1 MEPSASNTTPLH
13 LNQRD
18 REEREGGGRGSPT
31 TPIAKQPPASISV
44 RLGCSTIRGHQ
55 HHPPQL
61 RWLGGGNER
70 ERGEGEEEGLPP
82 LASIFAAPLHVA
94 NRVTT
99 VTCLQRRTTPTR
111 VMRLG
116 NRSEGGEGG
125 RKAPPPPS
133 LQQSRVRLSGNDEA
147 EKLVAAVLRVRKRK
161 RKS

>member
-31 TPIAKQPPASISV
+31 TPIAKQPPASISI

-70 ERGEGEEEGLPP
+70 EGRRRGGRSTTTRLHFCSASPRCQPGHHRHLPLTPHYPYSGDETREQERGRRGRKESPTTTILAAVEGAL
-82 LASIFAAPLHVA
+82 F
-94 NRVTT
+94 R
-99 VTCLQRRTTPTR
+99 QRR
-111 VMRLG
+111 
-116 NRSEGGEGG
+116 GGEAGG
-125 RKAPPPPS
+125 GGA
-133 LQQSRVRLSGNDEA
+133 
-147 EKLVAAVLRVRKRK
+147 
-161 RKS
+161 